1 MNNCT
6 KQTQIILL
14 VIIVVSGGKFLSL
27 PGLMA
32 KLAGRDSWVSMAIM
46 FAVDFVCLVFILWA
60 VYLNKGKSFDQILSD
75 TLSPVGAKIVFV
87 IYAFFFVL
95 RIMGGLLDTQELISS
110 SLSVVTNW
118 VAFIVPILFV
128 AGFNVVRGAR
138 NIGRITQIFFGFI
151 FASVI
156 MILLLSLKNTN
167 FSNLQPHFANGFG
180 VVAKSALDVSFWFS
194 DCLFVLFMLGKIT
207 KTGCFTVKVLLAF
220 LVGAGIT
227 LLLDMIFLCLF
238 GNLAEFGSSAL
249 AKVSGFNLTGSVY
262 GRIDWIF
269 VMIWASSII
278 IKCTLFLW
286 SATMALSFV
295 FGVKNKKG
303 YTTIFVA
310 ISLLFV
316 LLPLVFPIKNV
327 IVEFFCLGAGK
338 YVTISVQYVLPLFM
352 PLLTFLSNKK
362 NKQKGENHA
371 KQTSG

>member
-1 MNNCT
+1 MNNSI

-46 FAVDFVCLVFILWA
+46 FAIDFVCLGFILWA
-60 VYLNKGKSFDQILSD
+60 SKINGEKSFDDILKD
-75 TLSPVGAKIVFV
+75 TLSPVGAKIVFLL
-87 IYAFFFVL
+87 YALFFIL

-110 SLSVVTNW
+110 TLSVVTNW
-118 VAFIVPILFV
+118 VAFVLPILFV

-167 FSNLQPHFANGFG
+167 FSNLQPHLVDGFG
-180 VVAKSALDVSFWFS
+180 IVAKSALDVSFWFG
-194 DCLFVLFMLGKIT
+194 DCLFVLFAFGKIT
-207 KTGCFTVKVLLAF
+207 KTGGFEVKVLLAF
-220 LVGAGIT
+220 LVGACIT
-227 LLLDMIFLCLF
+227 VFLDIIFLCLF
-238 GNLAEFGSSAL
+238 GNLAEFSSSAL
-249 AKVSGFNLTGSVY
+249 AKVSGFSLAGSVY
-262 GRIDWIF
+262 GRLDWIF
-269 VMIWASSII
+269 VMVWASSII

-295 FGVKNKKG
+295 FGIKNKKG
-303 YTTIFVA
+303 YMIVFALIGV
-310 ISLLFV
+310 LFV
-316 LLPLVFPIKNV
+316 VLPLVFPVKDV
-327 IVEFFCLGAGK
+327 IVNIFCLGVGK
-338 YVTISVQYVLPLFM
+338 YVTIFVQYLIPFAM

-362 NKQKGENHA
+362 KKGDDYA
-371 KQTSG
+371 KSTTN

>member
-1 MNNCT
+1 MNNSI

-32 KLAGRDSWVSMAIM
+32 KLAGRDSWVCMAIM
-46 FAVDFVCLVFILWA
+46 FAVDFVCLAFILWS
-60 VYLNKGKSFDQILSD
+60 VYLNKGKSFDEILSD
-75 TLSPVGAKIVFV
+75 TLTPVGAKIVFLL
-87 IYAFFFVL
+87 YAFFFVL

-110 SLSVVTNW
+110 TLSVVTNW
-118 VAFIVPILFV
+118 VAFVLPILFV

-156 MILLLSLKNTN
+156 MILLLSVKNTD
-167 FSNLQPHFANGFG
+167 FSNLQPHFANGFDI
-180 VVAKSALDVSFWFS
+180 VAKSALDISFWFG

-207 KTGCFTVKVLLAF
+207 QTGHFGIKVSVAF

-227 LLLDMIFLCLF
+227 LFLDIIFLCLF
-238 GNLAEFGSSAL
+238 GNLAEYSSSAL
-249 AKVSGFNLTGSVY
+249 AKVSGFNLAGSVY
-262 GRIDWIF
+262 GRLDWIF
-269 VMIWASSII
+269 VMVWASSII

-295 FGVKNKKG
+295 FGIKNKKG
-303 YTTIFVA
+303 YVIIF
-310 ISLLFV
+310 FV
-316 LLPLVFPIKNV
+316 IVVMFVVLPLVFPIKDLIVNV
-327 IVEFFCLGAGK
+327 FCLGVGK
-338 YVTISVQYVLPLFM
+338 YVTIFVQYVIPLFM

-362 NKQKGENHA
+362 DNAKGEDYA
-371 KQTSG
+371 KNTM